1 MTHKIIQASNELTES
16 LRARR
21 LILDED
27 LRQELVNLGLNE
39 LMRPAIFFEDLL
51 NIIFRN
57 LPHHNYISLSRVDV
71 HSNKSTV
78 SIKHDRLS
86 ETDIYEADS
95 FVDAA
100 AKLLISAISKGFIS
114 YTAEQAIK
122 DGLEIS
128 NYKARSQLLYER
140 NWILETFKNFKNL
153 L

>member
-1 MTHKIIQASNELTES
+1 MTHEAIIQASNELTES

-21 LILDED
+21 LILDEE
-27 LRQELVNLGLNE
+27 LRQELVKLGLDE
-39 LMRPAIFFEDLL
+39 LMRPTIFFEDLL

-57 LPHHNYISLSRVDV
+57 LPKHQYISLCGDW
-71 HSNKSTV
+71 SNNSTV

-95 FVDAA
+95 FVNAT

-114 YTAEQAIK
+114 YTAEQTIK
-122 DGLEIS
+122 NGLQLS
-128 NYKARSQLLYER
+128 NYKARSQLLHER